1 MTKKQRQPYDTQ
13 LFRKKIT
20 KIIHF
25 EDNEA
30 NLQKIIIFAKESNRH
45 KTNTTT

>member
-13 LFRKKIT
+13 LFKIIKS

-25 EDNEA
+25 EDIEA
-30 NLQKIIIFAKESNRH
+30 ILQKIIIFAKESNRH

>member
-13 LFRKKIT
+13 LFRKKFT

-25 EDNEA
+25 EDIGA
-30 NLQKIIIFAKESNRH
+30 NLQKIIIFAKELNRH
-45 KTNTTT
+45 KPNATT